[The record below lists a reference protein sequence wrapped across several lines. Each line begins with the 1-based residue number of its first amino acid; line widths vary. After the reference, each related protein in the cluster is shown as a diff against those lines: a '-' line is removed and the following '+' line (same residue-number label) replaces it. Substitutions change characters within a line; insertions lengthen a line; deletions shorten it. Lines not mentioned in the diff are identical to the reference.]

1 MNRKNDRDGRDQN
14 NHRQLLGRRNFLK
27 QGAAAAGA
35 ISVAEWLGFFRDN
48 GVPGT
53 SSDWG
58 FAKARAQAEG
68 EPGGPEEDRYLVYWF
83 AEGGWDSYSMF
94 SPVDTP
100 NNGGLDIP
108 VDTLHPTPEWSD
120 QIYRAPGFGSGE
132 RPLSAVVSGIRH
144 GYLAAGGTSLMADM
158 FALSSLKGNTFHSGG
173 RLDMHYGSYRRQLAG
188 RREPDERS
196 VMQAFAEAKGASFLL
211 PNISWHRWLSD
222 GELDLGQFPEGTG
235 YAEQLGPAYAH
246 TVYAK
251 TPRDLKSRLAA
262 VGDVGTQQR
271 RRIVGRYTDD
281 LHTRF
286 LRGRDGQSVRAFAS
300 ALEIHKNLS
309 NSDIA
314 LDLEVLFEDEALRAD
329 FGVLAGDDASTATS
343 VNGNPARSKE
353 SPHVRVQAM
362 MAYELM
368 RAKVSCAVWIES
380 RDVRRFDSHL
390 GRRAVLTRDGNS
402 DQLTLTRQ
410 EIWEPLIAFVNKL
423 KATPMPGTT
432 DGTTMYDR
440 TTIVL
445 CSEMGRT
452 IQGDVSSIVD
462 DASKT
467 VSQRYQEVLDQD
479 VCQHWH
485 VSSAAFLGGNVRGG
499 SQAGGVGRQSLD
511 IIPIRNDGT
520 LDPAFDPQT
529 GLLRSGQSQ
538 TGFIPEAGHI
548 YSTALQLAGVDP
560 TGKGRNEKPAL
571 SFIQR
576 S

>member
-1 MNRKNDRDGRDQN
+1 MTRRT
-14 NHRQLLGRRNFLK
+14 LTGRRDFLK
-27 QGAAAAGA
+27 NTATAAGA

-48 GVPGT
+48 GVPGS

-68 EPGGPEEDRYLVYWF
+68 EAGGPEEDRFLVYWYC
-83 AEGGWDSYSMF
+83 EGGWDSYSMF

-100 NNGGLDIP
+100 NHGGLDIP

-120 QIYRAPGFGSGE
+120 QFYRAPNFGSGD
-132 RPLSAVVSGIRH
+132 RPLSATISGIRH
-144 GYLAAGGTSLMADM
+144 GYLAAGGASLFPDM
-158 FALSSLKGNTFHSGG
+158 FVLSSLKGNTFHSGG
-173 RLDMHYGSYRRQLAG
+173 RLDLHYGTYRRQMAA

-211 PNISWHRWLSD
+211 PHISWHRWLAD

-246 TVYAK
+246 TIYAR

-271 RRIVGRYTDD
+271 RRIISRFTDT
-281 LHTRF
+281 LHERF
-286 LRGRDGQSVRAFAS
+286 RRGRDGQSVRAFAS

-309 NSDIA
+309 AGDVNV
-314 LDLEVLFEDEALRAD
+314 DLETLFDDEALRAD
-329 FGVLAGDDASTATS
+329 FGVISGDDASTATS

-368 RAKVSCAVWIES
+368 RAKISCAVWIES

-390 GRRAVLTRDGNS
+390 ARRTVLDRNGNS
-402 DQLTLTRQ
+402 DQLNLVQ
-410 EIWEPLIAFVNKL
+410 AEIWSPLIAFVNKL

-452 IQGDVSSIVD
+452 IQGDVGAIVD

-499 SQAGGVGRQSLD
+499 TQVGGVGTQSLD
-511 IIPIRNDGT
+511 IIPIRADGS

-529 GLLRSGQSQ
+529 GLLRAGQTQ
-538 TGFIPEAGHI
+538 TGFLPEAGHL
-548 YSTALQLAGVDP
+548 YATALQLSGVDP

-571 SFIQR
+571 SFVSR
-576 S
+576 T